1 MGAKELAVGVDLG
14 GTKIAA
20 GVFDSGGGLLGEL
33 IVELTR
39 ADGPAEA
46 TSEALLA
53 AVQRALKSAAVDA
66 GELSGI
72 GVGTPGPL
80 DPVAGTLLEIPT
92 LPQLHYF
99 PLRGTLVQRY
109 ETRVE
114 LSNDGN
120 CFALGEALFG
130 AGQGAGVVLGVTL
143 GTGCGVGAVVE
154 GRIFEGA
161 TSNAGEVYKAL
172 CGDRTFD
179 EGLSGPGLERLWRER
194 LGEAKQGPEITD
206 LARGG
211 DPDAKAVFEVFGA
224 EVARGLGLLAAI
236 LDPHVIVLGGSVA
249 GAFDC
254 FEEAVQGRIGEY
266 LAPSAAE
273 QLKIVA
279 SSAGAASAALGAA
292 ALIFSGHREEQ

>member
-20 GVFDSGGGLLGEL
+20 GVFDSSGGLLGEL

-53 AVQRALKSAAVDA
+53 AVQRALESAAVDA

-99 PLRGTLVQRY
+99 PLRGTLAQRY

-120 CFALGEALFG
+120 CFALGEALY
-130 AGQGAGVVLGVTL
+130 GVARAEPIVLGVTL
-143 GTGCGVGAVVE
+143 GTGCGVGFVV
-154 GRIFEGA
+154 GGKIHEGA
-161 TSNAGEVYKAL
+161 TCNAGEVYRAA
-172 CGDRTFD
+172 CGERTFD
-179 EGLSGPGLERLWRER
+179 EALSGPGLERLYRER
-194 LGEAKQGPEITD
+194 LGRTKAGREISD

-211 DPDAKAVFEVFGA
+211 DPDAKAVFEVFGT
-224 EVARGLGLLAAI
+224 EVARGLGILGAV
-236 LDPHVIVLGGSVA
+236 LDPQVIVLGGSVS

-254 FEEAVQGRIGEY
+254 FGEIVKREIGRYLSPTAVQ
-266 LAPSAAE
+266 
-273 QLKIVA
+273 QLKIVPSTAGPA
-279 SSAGAASAALGAA
+279 SGALGAA
-292 ALIFSGHREEQ
+292 ALIFSGYGKER